1 MSLIDTN
8 LKTGLDGLDNLLTG
22 LIPGDNIVWQVKSV
36 EDYSQFVKPFY
47 ESVLA
52 SGRKIVYFRFAS
64 HPRLVPDHPNVE
76 LFILR
81 PNEGFEHLISDI
93 HTTIDNNRDA
103 YYVFDL
109 LSDLAECWHSDE
121 MLGNFFLLICPYILH
136 VGGAIAYFALLR
148 QCHATSVTTT
158 ILETAQV
165 VINVFDRDGTIMIHP
180 LKVEHRYSSKMYM
193 LHKWTEDGFRP
204 VTQSATV
211 SDIMTSMPWSAFE
224 SEGQMGL
231 WSRTF
236 SEANEMLQ
244 DFGQDEAQ
252 DEELMVRKEKLFT
265 KLLYMAITRD
275 ERVFRLAKKY
285 LDVIDVTTIEKRM
298 IGTGL
303 IGGKSLGMLLARAI
317 MKKENPEVA
326 RSLEPHDSFFVGSD
340 VFYSFVVRNGLWWT
354 RERQKDQT
362 TLLDG
367 AEEARQ
373 RILSGDFP
381 EAILQKFSAMLDY
394 FGQSPIIVRS
404 SSLLEDN
411 FGNSFAGKYDSYF
424 CANQGPR
431 QQRFEDFLSAVRT
444 IFASTMSEEA
454 LTYRSNRG
462 LLEGDEQMAL
472 LIQRVSGGMFGD
484 LFYPKVAGVG
494 LSYNPY
500 VWSREIDPEAG
511 VLRLVFGL
519 GTRAVDRSDDDY
531 TRVIALNAPE
541 RRVESKF
548 DSERRYNQRRVDTID
563 LRANKFASHS
573 FAEVVSMAK
582 EHSMEMFATRDAE
595 LERHAAE
602 TGKSCAPSWILTFD
616 RLIQETG
623 FIEMMNTILATLQG
637 AYEYPVETEFTANFN
652 DEGEYQVNIVQCRP
666 FQVKGGG
673 QISQPPSVP
682 EENLVLVAHGAVIG
696 QSRLDTIDTIITVIP
711 SLYSELGQ
719 RDRHAVGRFIGK
731 INEHEEVKA
740 RKAVMLLG
748 PGRWGTSTPSL
759 GVPVSFSEI
768 RSISVLCE
776 IVDMGEGIVP
786 DVSLGTHFFHEL
798 VEQEILY
805 LALFPN
811 REENRVNDELLE
823 SAPSR
828 TADLFPGESLA
839 DVVRIIYVED
849 LPGKPELV
857 INANAPEQ
865 RVVCYL
871 DRG

>member
-1 MSLIDTN
+1 
-8 LKTGLDGLDNLLTG
+8 
-22 LIPGDNIVWQVKSV
+22 
-36 EDYSQFVKPFY
+36 
-47 ESVLA
+47 
-52 SGRKIVYFRFAS
+52 
-64 HPRLVPDHPNVE
+64 
-76 LFILR
+76 
-81 PNEGFEHLISDI
+81 
-93 HTTIDNNRDA
+93 
-103 YYVFDL
+103 
-109 LSDLAECWHSDE
+109 
-121 MLGNFFLLICPYILH
+121 MLGNFFLLICPYILD

-148 QCHATSVTTT
+148 QSHATSVTTT

-165 VINVFDRDGTIMIHP
+165 VINVFERDGVIMIHP

-193 LHKWTEDGFRP
+193 LHKWTGEGFKP

-211 SDIMTSMPWSAFE
+211 SDIMTSLPWSAFE
-224 SEGQMGL
+224 GEGNLGL
-231 WSRTF
+231 WNRTF
-236 SEANEMLQ
+236 AEANELLQ
-244 DFGQDEAQ
+244 NVDQGTEVNKRREQF
-252 DEELMVRKEKLFT
+252 FT

-275 ERVFRLAKKY
+275 ERVLRLAKKY
-285 LDVIDVTTIEKRM
+285 LDFSDVVKVEKRM

-317 MKKENPEVA
+317 VKKEKPDLAEI
-326 RSLEPHDSFFVGSD
+326 LEPHDSFFVGSD

-354 RERQKDQT
+354 RERQKDKA

-373 RILSGDFP
+373 KIMSGDFP
-381 EAILQKFSAMLDY
+381 EAIHQKFSAMLDY

-411 FGNSFAGKYDSYF
+411 FGNSFAGKYDSVF

-431 QQRFEDFLSAVRT
+431 DQRFDDFISAVRT

-454 LTYRSNRG
+454 LTYRASRG

-472 LIQRVSGGMFGD
+472 LIQRVSGGMYGD

-511 VLRLVFGL
+511 ALRLVFGL

-563 LRANKFASHS
+563 LRANRFASHT
-573 FAEVVSMAK
+573 FTDVVSMS
-582 EHSMEMFATRDAE
+582 EELSMEMFAAKDVE
-595 LERHAAE
+595 LERHAAK
-602 TGKSCAPSWILTFD
+602 TGRDLAPAWILTFD
-616 RLIQETG
+616 RLVKETG
-623 FIEMMNTILATLQG
+623 FIEMMNSILSTLQG
-637 AYEYPVETEFTANFN
+637 AYEYPVETEFTANFT
-652 DEGEYQVNIVQCRP
+652 DAGDYKVNIVQCRP

-673 QISQPPSVP
+673 EISKPPSVP
-682 EENLVLVAHGAVIG
+682 EKDLVLVAHGAVIG

-711 SLYSELGQ
+711 SLYSQLGQ
-719 RDRHAVGRFIGK
+719 RERHEIARFIGR
-731 INEHEEVKA
+731 INDHEEIKA

-776 IVDMGEGIVP
+776 IVTMGEGIVP

-811 REENRVNDELLE
+811 RVENRVNESLLE

-828 TADLFPGESLA
+828 TSSLFPDEPLA
-839 DVVRIIYVED
+839 DVVRIIYIAD
-849 LPGKPELV
+849 LPDSPLLV
-857 INANAPEQ
+857 INANSPEQ

-871 DRG
+871 KKS